1 MEVLSENKPRTYS
14 RYFAWA
20 ILILIIVCAGVIRSR
35 LLSIPLERDEGE
47 FAYMG
52 QLILKGIPPYLIS
65 YNMKLPGAYLAYAVI
80 MAGLGQTVQGIHL
93 GLLLVNSATIVLVF
107 LLTKGLYDSY
117 AALTAS
123 AAFAILSISQTVLG
137 AAAHATH
144 FVLLFSLGGILL
156 LIRALKAEKLI
167 CFFFSGLLLG
177 FAFLVKQPGIFFI
190 VFALLYL
197 ARNLRTARHT
207 LRYRVLTSSLFIAA
221 VLLPFGLTCIIAYAT
236 GTFEK
241 FWFWAVT
248 YAAAYGAQVPF
259 SIGLTLFRNEFSNI
273 TGGSFLLWAIAGM
286 GLIAIL
292 CDAEAKKQLFFMTV
306 FLTCSFLAV
315 SSGLFF
321 RSHYFVLLLP
331 AASLSIGIAVAAFQR
346 FAVKFSGRPHLRQ
359 VTTIL
364 FLAVLLHGLFLQR
377 GFLFE
382 LSPYEICRL
391 TYGANPFP
399 ESMHIAQ
406 YIRNH
411 TAPTDRIAVLG
422 SEPQI
427 YFYAKR
433 PAATGYIYTYGLME
447 DHQFA
452 LSMQKEM
459 IAEIENAKPAY
470 IVFVNVSA
478 SWLNRD
484 NSEKLIFKWAT
495 EYIKAYTLVGIAD
508 IQDDQTIYRWDHEV
522 NNYVP
527 RSKNVLFVFRRKS
540 II

>member
-144 FVLLFSLGGILL
+144 FVLLFSLGGIFL

-207 LRYRVLTSSLFIAA
+207 MRCRVLTSSLFIAA

-292 CDAEAKKQLFFMTV
+292 CDAEAKKQLFFMTG

-377 GFLFE
+377 G
-382 LSPYEICRL
+382 
-391 TYGANPFP
+391 
-399 ESMHIAQ
+399 
-406 YIRNH
+406 
-411 TAPTDRIAVLG
+411 
-422 SEPQI
+422 
-427 YFYAKR
+427 
-433 PAATGYIYTYGLME
+433 YIYTYGLME

-452 LSMQKEM
+452 LRMQKEM